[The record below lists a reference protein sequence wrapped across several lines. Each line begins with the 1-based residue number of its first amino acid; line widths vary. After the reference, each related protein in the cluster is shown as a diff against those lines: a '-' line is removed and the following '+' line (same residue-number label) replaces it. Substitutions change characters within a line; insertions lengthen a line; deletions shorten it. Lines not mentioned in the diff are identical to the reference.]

1 MFSDL
6 AVWRDET
13 GDAHQTGVGEQFG
26 HLCNTTDV
34 FFPVLCGEAQILV
47 QAVANVVSVQ
57 WVTRDGVG
65 HKVLFQ
71 GKTDGGLSR
80 TRQTWRTDESTCEP
94 GGLLN
99 KAPA

>member
-34 FFPVLCGEAQILV
+34 FFPVFRGEAQILV
-47 QAVANVVSVQ
+47 QAVADVVSVQ
-57 WVTRDGVG
+57 
-65 HKVLFQ
+65 
-71 GKTDGGLSR
+71 
-80 TRQTWRTDESTCEP
+80 
-94 GGLLN
+94 
-99 KAPA
+99 